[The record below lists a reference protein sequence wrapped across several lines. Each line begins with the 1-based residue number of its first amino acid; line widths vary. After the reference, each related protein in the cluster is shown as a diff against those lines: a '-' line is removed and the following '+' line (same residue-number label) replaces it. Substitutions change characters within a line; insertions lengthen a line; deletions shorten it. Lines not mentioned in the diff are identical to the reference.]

1 MARVTHRLAPR
12 AAALV
17 AAGLLAQALPAT
29 ADTVELTNGDTLT
42 GRVVEQDE
50 TKVVLE
56 HDVLGRVE
64 LDKQRV
70 QAVTRD
76 VTEAAAAALA
86 AQEPEPEADP
96 GTQAEPESESPPAVA
111 PNPNPNP
118 TPTPPAA
125 DPAQVRQGADAAA
138 EQQVI
143 DDRSM
148 LKVFIDEWAGKLTL
162 GFNGASGN
170 TDNLNFY
177 ARIEGKKQVDN
188 NRWTFNAQWFYG
200 TNRGS
205 TNRSQFSSTFTR
217 DWLKNDDSRLF
228 YFLRGEYQY
237 DRFRGYESRA
247 SGYGGAG
254 YTLYKTDDVEVN
266 TRLGFGGTYEFGDV
280 NAFTPEALFG
290 GSVLS
295 WKLTER
301 STLSGEAIWYP
312 SLEDSADYRITSK
325 LEWAY
330 RLDVASGLS
339 LKFGVQSEYL
349 SQTQGDRDHNDL
361 RYYGALEIKF

>member
-1 MARVTHRLAPR
+1 MARTTQHFGIRT
-12 AAALV
+12 AAL
-17 AAGLLAQALPAT
+17 AATLGAVVLAGQAVG
-29 ADTVELTNGDTLT
+29 DTVELTNGDTLT
-42 GRVVEQDE
+42 GRVVAQDDAR
-50 TKVVLE
+50 VVLE

-64 LDKQRV
+64 LEAQRV
-70 QAVTRD
+70 RAVTRD
-76 VTEAAAAALA
+76 VTEAAEAALA
-86 AQEPEPEADP
+86 AQEPEPAEGEAE
-96 GTQAEPESESPPAVA
+96 QAPEQTPPAAA
-111 PNPNPNP
+111 PAQ
-118 TPTPPAA
+118 PAA
-125 DPAQVRQGADAAA
+125 DPAQVQQDADAAA
-138 EQQVI
+138 EQQIV

-148 LKVFIDEWAGKLTL
+148 LKIFIDDWAGKLTL

-177 ARIEGKKQVDN
+177 ARIEGKRQVEN

-200 TNRGS
+200 TNQGN
-205 TNRSQFSSTFTR
+205 TNRSQFNSTFTR

-228 YFLRGEYQY
+228 YFIRGEYQY

-254 YTLYKTDDVEVN
+254 YTLFKTDDVEVN

-280 NAFTPEALFG
+280 NEFTPEALFG
-290 GSVLS
+290 GSVMS
-295 WKLTER
+295 WKITER
-301 STLSGEAIWYP
+301 STISGEAIWYP
-312 SLEDSADYRITSK
+312 SLEDSASYRITSK
-325 LEWAY
+325 LEWVY